1 MAKLLAVDD
10 DRTIL
15 MMITRAFEGTD
26 VAVVTAKNGATAMQL
41 LQSVEPDVVLLDV
54 MLPDAS
60 GLEVF
65 ESIKGADPK
74 LPVIFITAVGDST
87 TAIEAMKKGAY
98 DYIRKPLDLSQV
110 RETVERALEVAK
122 LMRTPIRIEK
132 HDDEDLEAERLV
144 GESRAMLEVY
154 KLIGQAAPQTI
165 SVLIRGESGTGKEL
179 IARAIY
185 HHSERA
191 NKPFLAINCAAI
203 PENLLESELFGHEKG
218 AFTGADSRH
227 IGKFEQCSGGTI
239 FLDEIGD
246 MPTTLQSKI
255 LRLLQ
260 DQQFERVGGTQTI
273 QTDVRLIAATNR
285 DLESMIK
292 SGEFREDLYYRLNG
306 VTICLPPLRE
316 RREDI
321 EQLLKYFLRRFA
333 KELSKEVTMY
343 SEESLAILQA
353 YPWPGNVREMQAV
366 LKRAILRSKG
376 PVLIPDFLPPEIL
389 LPRGLK
395 DNHSPCDTTEE
406 LDSELGAFIE
416 KRLREQSESLY
427 AESIEV
433 LETFLIS
440 RVLRETHGNQSQ
452 AARILGITRG
462 SLRKKIASVGISI
475 DHIVSLD
482 NS

>member
-15 MMITRAFEGTD
+15 MMVTRAFEGTD
-26 VAVVTAKNGATAMQL
+26 VAVITAKNGASAMQL
-41 LQSVEPDVVLLDV
+41 LHSVEPDVILLDV
-54 MLPDAS
+54 MLPDAG
-60 GLEVF
+60 GLELF
-65 ESIKGADPK
+65 EKIKAADSK

-98 DYIRKPLDLSQV
+98 DYIRKPLDLAQV

-132 HDDEDLEAERLV
+132 HDDEDLGAERLV

-185 HHSERA
+185 QHSERA
-191 NKPFLAINCAAI
+191 SKPFLAINCAAI

-285 DLESMIK
+285 DLESMIRE
-292 SGEFREDLYYRLNG
+292 GEFREDLYYRLNG

-333 KELSKEVTMY
+333 RELSKEVTMY
-343 SEESLAILQA
+343 SEEALAILQA

-376 PVLIPDFLPPEIL
+376 PVLIPDFLPREIL
-389 LPRGLK
+389 SPRGSK
-395 DNHSPCDTTEE
+395 DSHSPCDTSEE
-406 LDSELGAFIE
+406 LDSELGSFIE
-416 KRLREQSESLY
+416 KRLRDQTESLY

-462 SLRKKIASVGISI
+462 SLRKKIAAVGISI

>member
-26 VAVVTAKNGATAMQL
+26 VAVMTAKTGESAIQL
-41 LQSVEPDVVLLDV
+41 LHSVEPDVILLDV
-54 MLPDAS
+54 LLPDAS
-60 GLEVF
+60 GLELF
-65 ESIKGADPK
+65 DRIRTSDPK

-87 TAIEAMKKGAY
+87 TAIEAMKLGAY
-98 DYIRKPLDLSQV
+98 DYIRKPLDLRQV
-110 RETVERALEVAK
+110 RETVERAIEVGK

-132 HDDEDLEAERLV
+132 MDDEDLGAERLV

-154 KLIGQAAPQTI
+154 KLIGQAAPQMI
-165 SVLIRGESGTGKEL
+165 SVLIRGQSGTGKEL
-179 IARAIY
+179 VARAIY
-185 HHSERA
+185 HHSTRA

-203 PENLLESELFGHEKG
+203 PDNLLESELFGHEKG

-292 SGEFREDLYYRLNG
+292 AGDFREDLYYRLNG

-316 RREDI
+316 RMEDV

-333 KELSKEVTMY
+333 KELGKEVSMY
-343 SEESLAILQA
+343 SDDALALLQA

-366 LKRAILRSKG
+366 LKRSILRSKG
-376 PVLIPDFLPPEIL
+376 PVLIPDFLPQEFL
-389 LPRGLK
+389 SKRA
-395 DNHSPCDTTEE
+395 DSNTASPCDSPKH
-406 LDSELGAFIE
+406 LDSELGTFIE
-416 KRLREQSESLY
+416 KRLKEQSESLY

-433 LETFLIS
+433 LETYLIS
-440 RVLRETHGNQSQ
+440 RVLQETHGNQSQ

-462 SLRKKIASVGISI
+462 SLRKKIAAVGISI
-475 DHIVSLD
+475 DHVVSVD
-482 NS
+482 DS